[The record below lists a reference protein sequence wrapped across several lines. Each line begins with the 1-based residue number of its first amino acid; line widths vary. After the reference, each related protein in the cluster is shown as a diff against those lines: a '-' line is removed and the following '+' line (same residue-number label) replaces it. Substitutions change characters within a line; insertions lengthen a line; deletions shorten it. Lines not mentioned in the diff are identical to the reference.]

1 MHSCAAASRGSV
13 TLLGP
18 SILYVC
24 SASVFLRGPILV
36 AAARTITL
44 VPAMTRYLRERK
56 DGDLVLGVIGQV
68 LVQIGQAGRI
78 PAELVIHHP

>member
-1 MHSCAAASRGSV
+1 M
-13 TLLGP
+13 
-18 SILYVC
+18 
-24 SASVFLRGPILV
+24 V